1 MSAVAT
7 PTRTGD
13 TTITA
18 VPDVYINRPTAAEVL
33 STNAKRIAILAQQG
47 RLRTRQA
54 PGGRER
60 YSLRDVLSLL
70 AAS

>member
-7 PTRTGD
+7 PTSTRD
-13 TTITA
+13 TTIAA
-18 VPDVYINRPTAAEVL
+18 VPDVYIPRPTAAELL
-33 STNAKRIAILAQQG
+33 SVCDRRIVILARQG
-47 RLRTRQA
+47 RISTRQI
-54 PGGRER
+54 PGARVR